1 MYQKSPDNTGQEEK
15 NSEPDGD
22 QSGRL
27 DSGVRRTL
35 KINAG
40 NQ

>member
-1 MYQKSPDNTGQEEK
+1 
-15 NSEPDGD
+15 
-22 QSGRL
+22 L

-40 NQ
+40 NQWKKSLKVINSQKK